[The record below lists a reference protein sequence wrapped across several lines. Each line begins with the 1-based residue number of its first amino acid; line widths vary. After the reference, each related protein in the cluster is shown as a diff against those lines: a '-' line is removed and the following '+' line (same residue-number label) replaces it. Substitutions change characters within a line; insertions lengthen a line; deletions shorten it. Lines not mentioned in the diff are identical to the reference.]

1 MLMKVLL
8 IVAMVISFIKL
19 LGQVEDGKLKDVV
32 SNGTLVVALAWICRI
47 CF

>member
-8 IVAMVISFIKL
+8 IVATVISFIKL
-19 LGQVEDGKLKDVV
+19 IGQAENGKLKDVV
-32 SNGTLVVALAWICRI
+32 SNGTLFVALAWICRM

>member
-8 IVAMVISFIKL
+8 IVATVISLIKL
-19 LGQVEDGKLKDVV
+19 FAQVENGKLKDVL